1 MELDFAKFEGL
12 LPAVV
17 QEAGSGRVLM
27 VGFMDEAAFAETVA
41 SGEVT
46 FFSRSRGALW
56 KKGESSGHRLLVRT
70 IRTDCDRD
78 TLLVEAAALGPG
90 VCHEGYA
97 SCFYREL
104 KDGDWVEREPRAFD
118 PAAVYGGGR

>member
-1 MELDFAKFEGL
+1 MELDYSKSEGL
-12 LPAVV
+12 IPAVV
-17 QEAGSGRVLM
+17 QEAASGRVLM

-46 FFSRSRGALW
+46 FFSRSRGRLW
-56 KKGESSGHRLLVRT
+56 KKGESSGHRLLVRS

-78 TLLVEAAALGPG
+78 TLLVEAEALGPG

-104 KDGDWVEREPRAFD
+104 EDGAWIEREAAAFD

>member
-104 KDGDWVEREPRAFD
+104 KDGAWVEREPRAFD

>member
-1 MELDFAKFEGL
+1 MELDYSKAEGL
-12 LPAVV
+12 VPAVV

-27 VGFMDEAAFAETVA
+27 VGFMDEAAFAATVA

-46 FFSRSRGALW
+46 FFSRSRGKLW
-56 KKGESSGHRLLVRT
+56 KKGESSGHRLLVRS

-78 TLLVEAAALGPG
+78 TLLVEAEAVGPG

-104 KDGDWVEREPRAFD
+104 RDGAWVAREAPAFD
-118 PAAVYGGGR
+118 AAAVYGGGR